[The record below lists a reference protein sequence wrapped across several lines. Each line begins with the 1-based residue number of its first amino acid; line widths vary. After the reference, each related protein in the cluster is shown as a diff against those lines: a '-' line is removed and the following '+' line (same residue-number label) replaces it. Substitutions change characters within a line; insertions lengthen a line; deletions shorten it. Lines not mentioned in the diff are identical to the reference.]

1 MTSGFLMSG
10 VKSSDRRSGTFW
22 FPKGPC
28 AGSYAMVR
36 EQPGGPVEIT
46 FTPIYAQ
53 GFYRNVAFDAV
64 REEFGST
71 FEAEVRKLVDLG
83 GVPVEIE
90 EVGPAATYFG
100 SYRYVPEPDLGAP
113 MSLVPM
119 PITLIDFES
128 LVDFLL
134 EVFEYKVTVKQR
146 HAPGSRLSFWRLRRA
161 LSKWRSTS
169 DLLDALMLNGKTF
182 ALVPTAAEV
191 FNVNE
196 VSLGYCLTEKDLSAL
211 ASRPISSSAVTQQEV
226 RTLTESV
233 SNITVGESVNSTR
246 KQAIRA
252 VKRAL
257 KPSLTRLMVHT
268 LNEHHFA
275 LILIPVD
282 KKTFFVQRDL
292 L

>member
-1 MTSGFLMSG
+1 MSS

-36 EQPGGPVEIT
+36 EQAGGPVEIT

-53 GFYRNVAFDAV
+53 GVFRNVAFDAV
-64 REEFGST
+64 REAFGST
-71 FEAEVRKLVDLG
+71 FEAEVQKLVDLG

-90 EVGPAATYFG
+90 EVGPAASYFG
-100 SYRYVPEPDLGAP
+100 SYQYFPEPDLGAP
-113 MSLVPM
+113 VSLVSM

-128 LVDFLL
+128 LIDFLL
-134 EVFEYKVTVKQR
+134 EVFEYKVTVKR
-146 HAPGSRLSFWRLRRA
+146 HAHGSRLSFWRVRKA

-169 DLLDALMLNGKTF
+169 DLLDALMLNGQTF

-196 VSLGYCLTEKDLSAL
+196 VALGYCLTEKDLSAL
-211 ASRPISSSAVTQQEV
+211 ARHPTSSNAVTQQEV

-233 SNITVGESVNSTR
+233 SNITVGESFNSIR
-246 KQAIRA
+246 RQAIRA

-257 KPSLTRLMVHT
+257 KPSLTRLMAHT
-268 LNEHHFA
+268 LNERHFA

-282 KKTFFVQRDL
+282 KKTFFVQKDL